1 MGFSGPL
8 RSAPPQRFPAVW
20 LVGMALALIGPLPGT
35 TAADAPQPPFPQTGP
50 SAGDQQ
56 DPPPDGQAPLPDPPP
71 PFPADTTGPIAPP
84 TPTPP
89 PFPTTDRLG
98 DGPQGRADEAT
109 EPPGVTGS
117 LPGAAAG
124 GEPLAPAS
132 EFAPPDGTISVLV
145 PTSSA
150 PIDPAGLTGGL
161 TGPANPPAPPGIRPA
176 PPFAPPPPPLA
187 MQAAPPQLAAPLNQ
201 AAPLVARGLELP
213 FPLVAGSPTAEVT
226 PPRPLALL
234 EALERSGDRT
244 RRLWITQA
252 YWKLAAAAAGVR
264 FAAEAEERLALVAP
278 GENADDLVLLDLA
291 TATARGESAS
301 AGVELVTAQQEI
313 IDLVRLP
320 VTDPP
325 PWPVDRPLTAAY
337 QTHFETIFAGR
348 PATGRVRAIHRQLPL
363 EYAALVARA
372 EAVGAAE
379 RRFEAIEALHAKGK
393 KPIGAVLTAHDAIV
407 QQGEAFVRAV
417 RAYNLD
423 IAEYVMAVADLSVAD
438 ERFAT
443 MLIGQPT
450 PWRQPLAAVPFAA
463 SDRVVPVAG
472 QSFPPASF
480 PPSQANLPPD
490 VVPAGTPTLQI
501 PPAVAPPGLPGGGG
515 PANPAP
521 NRFAPPP
528 NAPPGAQFPAV
539 DPPIG
544 G

>member
-35 TAADAPQPPFPQTGP
+35 AAADAPQPPFPQTGP

-84 TPTPP
+84 TPTAP

-98 DGPQGRADEAT
+98 DGPQGRADEAM
-109 EPPGVTGS
+109 EPV
-117 LPGAAAG
+117 AA
-124 GEPLAPAS
+124 
-132 EFAPPDGTISVLV
+132 DGTVSVLV
-145 PTSSA
+145 PPS
-150 PIDPAGLTGGL
+150 DPVGL
-161 TGPANPPAPPGIRPA
+161 TGPANPPVPPGIRPA

-187 MQAAPPQLAAPLNQ
+187 MQAAPPPLAAPLNQ

-372 EAVGAAE
+372 EAVRAAE
-379 RRFEAIEALHAKGK
+379 SRFEAIEALHAKGK

-423 IAEYVMAVADLSVAD
+423 IAEYVMAVADLSVPD

-450 PWRQPLAAVPFAA
+450 PWRQPLAALPFAA

-472 QSFPPASF
+472 QSFPPNSF
-480 PPSQANLPPD
+480 PQSQANLPPD
-490 VVPAGTPTLQI
+490 VFSAGTPTLQI
-501 PPAVAPPGLPGGGG
+501 PPAVAPAVAPPGLPGGGD

-521 NRFAPPP
+521 NRFAPPA
-528 NAPPGAQFPAV
+528 NAPAGAPFPAG

>member
-1 MGFSGPL
+1 
-8 RSAPPQRFPAVW
+8 
-20 LVGMALALIGPLPGT
+20 
-35 TAADAPQPPFPQTGP
+35 
-50 SAGDQQ
+50 
-56 DPPPDGQAPLPDPPP
+56 
-71 PFPADTTGPIAPP
+71 
-84 TPTPP
+84 
-89 PFPTTDRLG
+89 
-98 DGPQGRADEAT
+98 
-109 EPPGVTGS
+109 
-117 LPGAAAG
+117 
-124 GEPLAPAS
+124 
-132 EFAPPDGTISVLV
+132 
-145 PTSSA
+145 
-150 PIDPAGLTGGL
+150 
-161 TGPANPPAPPGIRPA
+161 
-176 PPFAPPPPPLA
+176 
-187 MQAAPPQLAAPLNQ
+187 
-201 AAPLVARGLELP
+201 
-213 FPLVAGSPTAEVT
+213 VAGSPTAEVT

-252 YWKLAAAAAGVR
+252 YWKLAAAAASVR

-278 GENADDLVLLDLA
+278 GESSDDLVLLDLA

-372 EAVGAAE
+372 EAFRAAE
-379 RRFEAIEALHAKGK
+379 SRFAAMEALHAKGK
-393 KPIGAVLTAHDAIV
+393 KPIGAVLTAHDAV
-407 QQGEAFVRAV
+407 VEQGEAFVRAV

-423 IAEYVMAVADLSVAD
+423 IAEYVMAVADLSVPE

-450 PWRQPLAAVPFAA
+450 PWRQPLAAVLPVAP

-472 QSFPPASF
+472 QSFPTNSF
-480 PPSQANLPPD
+480 PPSQVNLPPD
-490 VVPAGTPTLQI
+490 VFPAGTPALQI
-501 PPAVAPPGLPGGGG
+501 PPAFAPPGQPSGGG
-515 PANPAP
+515 PGTNPVSP
-521 NRFAPPP
+521 NRFAPPA
-528 NAPPGAQFPAV
+528 NAPAGAPFPAV

>member
-20 LVGMALALIGPLPGT
+20 LVGMALALIGPLPGAP
-35 TAADAPQPPFPQTGP
+35 AADAPQPPFPQTGP
-50 SAGDQQ
+50 SAGDQR
-56 DPPPDGQAPLPDPPP
+56 DPPPDGQTPLPDPPP
-71 PFPADTTGPIAPP
+71 PFPADPAGP
-84 TPTPP
+84 TPPPP
-89 PFPTTDRLG
+89 PFPTDRVG
-98 DGPQGRADEAT
+98 DGAQGRADEAT
-109 EPPGVTGS
+109 EPPGV
-117 LPGAAAG
+117 PGTLG
-124 GEPLAPAS
+124 GADRGGGPLVPASAPAT
-132 EFAPPDGTISVLV
+132 PDGTVSVLV
-145 PTSSA
+145 PTSS
-150 PIDPAGLTGGL
+150 PPFDPAGLTG
-161 TGPANPPAPPGIRPA
+161 PANLSVPPGMRQA
-176 PPFAPPPPPLA
+176 PPFAPPPPALA
-187 MQAAPPQLAAPLNQ
+187 MQSAPPLAASSNQ
-201 AAPLVARGLELP
+201 EAALVARGLELP

-278 GENADDLVLLDLA
+278 GGSPDDLVLLDLA

-325 PWPVDRPLTAAY
+325 PWPVDRPLTTAY

-372 EAVGAAE
+372 EAVRAAE
-379 RRFEAIEALHAKGK
+379 LRFAAIEALHAKGK
-393 KPIGAVLTAHDAIV
+393 KPIGAVLSAHDAIV
-407 QQGEAFVRAV
+407 EQGEAFVRAV

-423 IAEYVMAVADLSVAD
+423 IAEYVMAVADLSVPD

-450 PWRQPLAAVPFAA
+450 PWRQPLAAVLPVAA

-472 QSFPPASF
+472 QSFPPNSF
-480 PPSQANLPPD
+480 PPNQSNLPPD
-490 VVPAGTPTLQI
+490 VFPAGTPTLQI
-501 PPAVAPPGLPGGGG
+501 PPAVAPPEQPGGGG
-515 PANPAP
+515 PGMNPVAP

-528 NAPPGAQFPAV
+528 NPPAGAPFPAV
-539 DPPIG
+539 APPFG